1 MISGKLS
8 VSAVLAEKSAYRS
21 IIGWFFIFFRFLRY
35 IGDRIMNGKVKV
47 SGIDTSSLKNLGR
60 KKSEELM
67 LRIKAGDELAK
78 EEFIMG
84 NLKLV
89 LSVIKRFQNNKVSA
103 DDMFQSGCIGLVK
116 AVENFDVS
124 LGVCF
129 STYAVPMIIGEI
141 KRILRTTNSLRV
153 PRSIRDSAFKALKIR
168 SELEKNGEEATM
180 AQIAEKMNVEEKE
193 VVYALDAISDPASI
207 FDPVYNKSGDTIEL
221 LDQLKDEGNNDERW
235 TEKVALESAFD
246 RLGEREK
253 KIIYLRYYEGKT
265 QTEISGEVGLSQAQV
280 SRLEKLA
287 LLFMRKR
294 LSFT

>member
-1 MISGKLS
+1 MG
-8 VSAVLAEKSAYRS
+8 VN
-21 IIGWFFIFFRFLRY
+21 
-35 IGDRIMNGKVKV
+35 MNGKVKV
-47 SGIDTSSLKNLGR
+47 SGIDTGTLKNLSR
-60 KKSEELM
+60 RRSEELM
-67 LRIKAGDELAK
+67 LRIKAGDEQAK

-89 LSVIKRFQNNKVSA
+89 LSVIKRFQNAKVSA
-103 DDMFQSGCIGLVK
+103 DDMFQSGCIGLIK
-116 AVENFDVS
+116 AVKNFDVT

-153 PRSIRDSAFKALKIR
+153 SRSIRDSAFKALKVR
-168 SELEKNGEEATM
+168 SELEKSGEEASV
-180 AQIAEKMNVEEKE
+180 AQIAERMNVEERE

-207 FDPVYNKSGDTIEL
+207 YDPVYNKSGDTIEL
-221 LDQLKDEGNNDERW
+221 LDQLKDEGNTDEKW
-235 TEKVALESAFD
+235 TEKVALESAYE

-253 KIIYLRYYEGKT
+253 KIIYMRYYEGKT

-287 LLFMRKR
+287 LLFMRNK

>member
-1 MISGKLS
+1 
-8 VSAVLAEKSAYRS
+8 
-21 IIGWFFIFFRFLRY
+21 
-35 IGDRIMNGKVKV
+35 MNGKVKV
-47 SGIDTSSLKNLGR
+47 SGIDTGTLKNLSR
-60 KKSEELM
+60 RRSEELM
-67 LRIKAGDELAK
+67 LRIKAGDEQAK

-89 LSVIKRFQNNKVSA
+89 LSVIKRFQNAKVSA
-103 DDMFQSGCIGLVK
+103 DDMFQSGCIGLIK
-116 AVENFDVS
+116 AVKNFDVT

-153 PRSIRDSAFKALKIR
+153 SRSIRDSAFKALKVR
-168 SELEKNGEEATM
+168 SELEKSGEEASV
-180 AQIAEKMNVEEKE
+180 AQIAERMNVEERE

-207 FDPVYNKSGDTIEL
+207 YDPVYNKSGDTIEL
-221 LDQLKDEGNNDERW
+221 LDQLKDEGNTDEKW
-235 TEKVALESAFD
+235 TEKVALESAYE

-253 KIIYLRYYEGKT
+253 KIIYMRYYEGKT

-287 LLFMRKR
+287 LLFMRNK

>member
-1 MISGKLS
+1 
-8 VSAVLAEKSAYRS
+8 
-21 IIGWFFIFFRFLRY
+21 
-35 IGDRIMNGKVKV
+35 MNGKVNLT
-47 SGIDTSSLKNLGR
+47 GIDTSSLKNLGR

-67 LRIKAGDELAK
+67 LRIKSGDESAK

-89 LSVIKRFQNNKVSA
+89 LSVIKRFQNAKVSA
-103 DDMFQSGCIGLVK
+103 DDMFQSGCIGLIK
-116 AVENFDVS
+116 AVDYFDVS

-141 KRILRTTNSLRV
+141 KRVLRTTNSLRV
-153 PRSIRDSAFKALKIR
+153 PRSIRDSAFKALKVR

-193 VVYALDAISDPASI
+193 VVYALDSISDPASI

-221 LDQLKDEGNNDERW
+221 LDQLKDEYNTDERW
-235 TEKVALESAFD
+235 TEKVALENAFE

-253 KIIYLRYYEGKT
+253 KIIYMRYYEGKT

-287 LLFMRKR
+287 LVFMRKR
-294 LSFT
+294 LQFGV